1 MTQLSRR
8 VVLQVVPWAALLTGP
23 ARARMTDADLATSM
37 RALIGDAAVADGGV
51 ELRLPAVAENGAQVP
66 LAVIADSPM
75 TAADH
80 VVAIHL
86 FATRN
91 PTPGI
96 ASFHLTPAL
105 ARAEIHTRIRIAEDQ
120 EVIALAVHADGRV
133 QRAVAALRVSAGGC
147 LT

>member
-8 VVLQVVPWAALLTGP
+8 VALQVVPWAALLTGTG
-23 ARARMTDADLATSM
+23 RARMTDADLATAM
-37 RALIGDAAVADGGV
+37 RALIGDAAVVDGGV

-105 ARAEIHTRIRIAEDQ
+105 ARAEIHTRVRIAEDQ
-120 EVIALAVHADGRV
+120 EVIALAVHSDGRV
-133 QRAVAALRVSAGGC
+133 RRAVAALRVSAGGC